1 VEELALLA
9 ALVPDRFSP
18 ATLLFGIPAA
28 AMILLAILP
37 QHAISSLV
45 NSAACAANL
54 ASAILF
60 VFSPAQAG
68 PLLLLDGFS
77 LLFLILAHFLFF
89 MISLYNIGYFGLARA
104 QKKQQRRRWVHVLF
118 QACAFS
124 TSITLTANNA
134 FFFWMGV
141 CALFFLALLWLGQE
155 KTTAP
160 EDISEGDQALQSLL
174 PLFGLFALLSLCGIF
189 LLFASSHDVG
199 MASSSLSHATSALSR
214 LMGMTFTE
222 LLTTAPLL
230 SAPLLEVAWVCL
242 LIGFGGFAG
251 LLPLQHWTARW
262 SSLATPVLSGLCL
275 AVFLPMSFYGLL
287 RVKMILT
294 AHQGET
300 GPTALF
306 ANHSLLMMG
315 LCLVLPLALSLPRES
330 HIQRLIARVG
340 VLQWGLCAIAFG
352 VGGTALNF
360 AALLHMLFSMVVLAS
375 LVLLVGHLVQSQG
388 QTSLFAFRG
397 FLQKDAT
404 AAWTTLVLLLAL
416 GGLPPFAL
424 FLSVF
429 LLVTI
434 SFATAA
440 WVGLLCASVILL
452 TMGGMLFHFQHLLV
466 SFHEDGPPQQKAL
479 ELSPARSFWGRLF
492 IFGPLALPVLL
503 VLLSGLALPDI
514 VVVWLQTMAQGL

>member
-141 CALFFLALLWLGQE
+141 CALFFLALLRLGQE

-174 PLFGLFALLSLCGIF
+174 PLFGLFALLSL
-189 LLFASSHDVG
+189 
-199 MASSSLSHATSALSR
+199 
-214 LMGMTFTE
+214 
-222 LLTTAPLL
+222 
-230 SAPLLEVAWVCL
+230 W
-242 LIGFGGFAG
+242 
-251 LLPLQHWTARW
+251 
-262 SSLATPVLSGLCL
+262 
-275 AVFLPMSFYGLL
+275 
-287 RVKMILT
+287 
-294 AHQGET
+294 
-300 GPTALF
+300 
-306 ANHSLLMMG
+306 
-315 LCLVLPLALSLPRES
+315 
-330 HIQRLIARVG
+330 
-340 VLQWGLCAIAFG
+340 
-352 VGGTALNF
+352 
-360 AALLHMLFSMVVLAS
+360 LAS
-375 LVLLVGHLVQSQG
+375 FHC
-388 QTSLFAFRG
+388 
-397 FLQKDAT
+397 
-404 AAWTTLVLLLAL
+404 
-416 GGLPPFAL
+416 LPTVKL
-424 FLSVF
+424 
-429 LLVTI
+429 
-434 SFATAA
+434 
-440 WVGLLCASVILL
+440 
-452 TMGGMLFHFQHLLV
+452 
-466 SFHEDGPPQQKAL
+466 
-479 ELSPARSFWGRLF
+479 
-492 IFGPLALPVLL
+492 
-503 VLLSGLALPDI
+503 
-514 VVVWLQTMAQGL
+514 